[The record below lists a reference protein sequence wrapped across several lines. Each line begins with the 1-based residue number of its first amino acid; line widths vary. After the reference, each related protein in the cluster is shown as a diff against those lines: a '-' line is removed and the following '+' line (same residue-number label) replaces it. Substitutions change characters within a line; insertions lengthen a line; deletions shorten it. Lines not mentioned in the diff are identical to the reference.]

1 VLRLGFGLLYWTG
14 KPLTHDEREYLA
26 LATNLASGRGFTH
39 DLPGEPATEQVQRFG
54 RAPLY
59 PLFLA
64 PLARFDPSL
73 RASRMPG
80 DVPAAV
86 KIVQAFV
93 GAAGVLFIGLIGAR
107 LSPAAGQLSAAI
119 ASVYPPLVWIPAYAL
134 SEALYS
140 TLALACAWV
149 LGGVTDG
156 SAWATGASPARSASP
171 ARLLTAG
178 GLAGLAILTRPAMLL
193 FLPLAV
199 VLIMWRL
206 RTTRSGVVAVAMFI
220 AATVLVIAPW
230 TMRNRLTT
238 GHFVLVASEGGIT
251 FWTGNHREARG
262 EGDLAANPHLKR
274 RNLELRAR
282 HRGLTEE
289 QLEAIYYREAIGFI
303 VEDPIRWLGLLA
315 KKLFYTWVPLGPSY
329 RLHSPRYFWVAVVS
343 YSVLFP
349 FALAGF
355 ASSLR
360 TGAPWALLA
369 LAASAVLAC
378 VIFFPQER
386 FRIPII
392 DPTLIVCAGALAR
405 RSR

>member
-1 VLRLGFGLLYWTG
+1 M
-14 KPLTHDEREYLA
+14 THDEREYLA
-26 LATNLASGRGFTH
+26 LAANLASGRGFTH
-39 DLPGEPATEQVQRFG
+39 DLPGEPEAEQVQRFG

-64 PLARFDPSL
+64 PLARIDPSL
-73 RASRMPG
+73 RTRRMPQ

-93 GAAGVLFIGLIGAR
+93 GAAGVLFIGLMGAR
-107 LSPAAGQLSAAI
+107 LSPAAGQLSAFT

-134 SEALYS
+134 SETLYS

-156 SAWATGASPARSASP
+156 SASAPAAGPSRSASP

-178 GLAGLAILTRPAMLL
+178 ALAGLAILTRPAMLL
-193 FLPLAV
+193 FLPLAGI
-199 VLIMWRL
+199 LLMWRL
-206 RTTRSGVVAVAMFI
+206 RPPRLGVAAAAMFI
-220 AATVLVIAPW
+220 VTAVLVIAPW
-230 TMRNRLTT
+230 TIRNRLTT

-329 RLHSPRYFWVAVVS
+329 RLHSPRYFWVSVVS
-343 YSVLFP
+343 YSALFP

-355 ASSLR
+355 VSSLR
-360 TGAPWALLA
+360 AGSPWGAPWALFA
-369 LAASAVLAC
+369 LAASAVVAC
-378 VIFFPQER
+378 IIFFPQER

-392 DPTLIVCAGALAR
+392 DPALIVCAGALAR